1 MIQRIQTLWLLLA
14 AIFAF
19 LGFKFSFYSGAI
31 VETGSPETYAKVT
44 GITSIPL
51 IIVTTAVGVLAL
63 IAIFLYK
70 NRSLQLKLS
79 IGGVALQA
87 VLLFLYYSEI
97 SQFVRGTFSLTAI
110 LQALVPIFF
119 LLAAKGISN
128 DEKIIKESNRL
139 R

>member
-19 LGFKFSFYSGAI
+19 LGFKFSFYSGAT
-31 VETGSPETYAKVT
+31 VEPGSPETYVKVT

-51 IIVTTAVGVLAL
+51 IIITTAVGVLAM
-63 IAIFLYK
+63 ISIFLYK

-79 IGGVALQA
+79 IGGIALQA
-87 VLLFLYYSEI
+87 ILLFLYYSEI

-110 LQALVPIFF
+110 MQGLVPIFF

>member
-44 GITSIPL
+44 GITTIPL

-110 LQALVPIFF
+110 IQALVPIFF

>member
-31 VETGSPETYAKVT
+31 VETGSSETYAKVT

-79 IGGVALQA
+79 IGGIALQA
-87 VLLFLYYSEI
+87 ILLFLYYSEI

-119 LLAAKGISN
+119 LLATKGISN

>member
-79 IGGVALQA
+79 IGGIALQA
-87 VLLFLYYSEI
+87 ILLFLYYSEI
-97 SQFVRGTFSLTAI
+97 SQFVSGTFSLTAI
-110 LQALVPIFF
+110 IQALVPVFF
-119 LLAAKGISN
+119 LLAAKGINN

>member
-31 VETGSPETYAKVT
+31 VETGIPETYAKVT
-44 GITSIPL
+44 GTTSIPL
-51 IIVTTAVGVLAL
+51 IIGTTAVGVLAL

-79 IGGVALQA
+79 IGGIALQA
-87 VLLFLYYSEI
+87 ILLFLYYNET
-97 SQFVRGTFSLTAI
+97 SQFVRGTFSLTAVM
-110 LQALVPIFF
+110 QALVPIFF